1 MLLPLNW
8 TSVGVTWNGPE
19 KDTGAHDGHKDGEDE
34 GSKSQGRHGLQ
45 SATFGYSI
53 ENCCQILRS
62 PFTFNL
68 LILIESFLTVLGGSL
83 YFVCSHDK
91 ERRGYVFCCL
101 KCYKIRGGV
110 VWGVQLCYHVSCFYL
125 QLTTC
130 CLWSVEYCIAPPK
143 LYKNITLMIN
153 FIKNWQAIA
162 SSISSC
168 LAAYHQHRTG

>member
-101 KCYKIRGGV
+101 KCYKIRGGGWWCEEFSYV
-110 VWGVQLCYHVSCFYL
+110 IMSAVSTSSWRLAVCD
-125 QLTTC
+125 
-130 CLWSVEYCIAPPK
+130 LWSTVLHHLNYTKI
-143 LYKNITLMIN
+143 L
-153 FIKNWQAIA
+153 
-162 SSISSC
+162 
-168 LAAYHQHRTG
+168 H